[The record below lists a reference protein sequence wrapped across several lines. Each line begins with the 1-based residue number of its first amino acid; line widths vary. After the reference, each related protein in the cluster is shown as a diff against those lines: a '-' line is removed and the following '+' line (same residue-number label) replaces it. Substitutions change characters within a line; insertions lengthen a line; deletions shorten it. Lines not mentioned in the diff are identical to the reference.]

1 MDNVIVTVIAGLLFC
16 CVVLGVIGVR
26 GVDSAVEQR
35 ESARTVMKIAGER
48 GEESKRLAY
57 RQSSKDTWEA
67 FAVRRNAFL
76 FALADR
82 WHSFSLSVM
91 LLAGTV
97 IGSIIS
103 LGTIILTYW
112 VLLKTLTTL
121 FYWLHEQ
128 QRRALLNIKPHH
140 TTTVVRLSD
149 TLAWRQLGLLHS
161 SIKMVSPKT
170 NDDNS

>member
-1 MDNVIVTVIAGLLFC
+1 MDNVIATVISGLLFGC
-16 CVVLGVIGVR
+16 IALGVIGVR

-57 RQSSKDTWEA
+57 RQLSKDTWEA
-67 FAVRRNAFL
+67 FAVRQGAFSS
-76 FALADR
+76 ALADR
-82 WHSFSLSVM
+82 WHGFSLSIM

-103 LGTIILTYW
+103 LGAIILAYW

-121 FYWLHEQ
+121 FYWLHER
-128 QRRALLNIKPHH
+128 QRLALLNIKPHR
-140 TTTVVRLSD
+140 TTTIVHFSD
-149 TLAWRQLGLLHS
+149 MLTWQRLGLLHG

-170 NDDNS
+170 NSDNS

>member
-1 MDNVIVTVIAGLLFC
+1 MDNVVVIVIAGLLFGC
-16 CVVLGVIGVR
+16 IALGVIGIR

-35 ESARTVMKIAGER
+35 ESARAVMKIAEER

-57 RQSSKDTWEA
+57 RQSSEDTWEA
-67 FAVRRNAFL
+67 FTVRQSAFL
-76 FALADR
+76 SALADR
-82 WHSFSLSVM
+82 WNGFLLSIM
-91 LLAGTV
+91 LLVGTA
-97 IGSIIS
+97 IGSIVS
-103 LGTIILTYW
+103 LGAIILTYW
-112 VLLKTLTTL
+112 ALLKTLTAL

-128 QRRALLNIKPHH
+128 QRRALSSIKPHH
-140 TTTVVRLSD
+140 TTTVVHFSD